1 MSWLEI
7 FGIIFAFW
15 FTNNL
20 CYRIGV
26 KSGIK
31 HALKELNL
39 EQYQVEKLNTEL
51 KKDSHDLAIK
61 AFKEEAFKQDFKQ
74 DTSTEGKLLN

>member
-39 EQYQVEKLNTEL
+39 EQYQVEKLNKEL
-51 KKDSHDLAIK
+51 KKDSHDLTMKIIK
-61 AFKEEAFKQDFKQ
+61 
-74 DTSTEGKLLN
+74 SRS